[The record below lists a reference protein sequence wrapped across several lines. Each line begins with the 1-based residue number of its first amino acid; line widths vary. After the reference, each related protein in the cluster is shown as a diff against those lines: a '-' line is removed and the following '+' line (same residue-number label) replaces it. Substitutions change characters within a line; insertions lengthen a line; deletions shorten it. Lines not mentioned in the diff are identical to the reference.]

1 MSRRRR
7 VLVTGLGL
15 ATSLGLSVADAWR
28 RALAGQAGIRPLG
41 RSPEERGPLPAAGTV
56 TEKDWGT
63 IVSAFPAEAETEGER
78 RTLFALW
85 AASMAAADAHLL
97 AADPRRCGV
106 VLGAGLGIVRLEDE
120 VRWLGADGLPDVR
133 RFAAGIA
140 EVHRESLIR
149 NLSDRAASLVAHR
162 LGFSGVNATVTTACA
177 SATQAIGT
185 AYRMIERGE
194 ADVIL
199 AGGSDSM
206 IHPVGLVY
214 FVLLG
219 AASTSSAPATTICR
233 PFDRRRSGLVM
244 GEGAGIVVLEAED
257 HAIAR
262 GVLGYAEVAGY
273 GSSLDGY
280 QVTAPEPNGAGA
292 ARAMQAALRD
302 ASLAPSEI
310 AYVNAHGTGTRLND
324 IAETRAIKSVFGTAS
339 ATLAV
344 SSSKP
349 LTGHLL
355 AGCGGP
361 EFIFTVLSVHH
372 DEVHPT
378 INLTSPDPACD
389 LDYVPEGARRLLVGA
404 ALSNSFGFGG
414 QNACI
419 AVRKLEPGRAR
430 HDH

>member
-15 ATSLGLSVADAWR
+15 ATSLGLSVEGAWR
-28 RALAGQAGIRPLG
+28 RALAGQAGIKPLG

-56 TEKDWGT
+56 SEEDWGT
-63 IVSAFPAEAETEGER
+63 IVSAFPAEAGTEGER

-85 AASMAAADAHLL
+85 AASMGVGDARLT

-106 VLGAGLGIVRLEDE
+106 VFGAGLGIVRLEDE
-120 VRWLGADGLPDVR
+120 ARWFGADGLSDAR
-133 RFAAGIA
+133 RFAAGLA
-140 EVHRESLIR
+140 EVRRESLAR
-149 NLSDRAASLVAHR
+149 NPSDRAASLVAHKF
-162 LGFSGVNATVTTACA
+162 GFSGVNATLTTACA

-185 AYRMIERGE
+185 AYRMIERGD
-194 ADVIL
+194 ADVML
-199 AGGSDSM
+199 ACGSDSM

-219 AASTSSAPATTICR
+219 AASTSSAPAATICR

-244 GEGAGIVVLEAED
+244 GEGAGIVVLEAKE
-257 HAIAR
+257 HAMAR
-262 GVLGYAEVAGY
+262 GALAYAEVAGY

-292 ARAMQAALRD
+292 ACAMQAALRD
-302 ASLAPSEI
+302 ASLTPAEI
-310 AYVNAHGTGTRLND
+310 GYVNAHGTGTRLND
-324 IAETRAIKSVFGTAS
+324 VAETRAIKSVFGAAS
-339 ATLAV
+339 AALAV

-361 EFIFTVLSVHH
+361 EFIFTVLSVQN

-389 LDYVPEGARRLLVGA
+389 LDYVPEGARRRPVDA